1 MALTVAHM
9 HITEVQPDMW
19 QTHFGI
25 VPANKAGGKTT
36 KEQAFDIAHMLYPDE
51 NFTKSERAHK
61 PHDGTVDA
69 TLIAEY
75 CKSRFAPFQEPP
87 TGVQLTSTKD
97 ETPRVIKTLEC
108 KPGGKEKGTKLR
120 RRII

>member
-1 MALTVAHM
+1 
-9 HITEVQPDMW
+9 MW

-61 PHDGTVDA
+61 PHDGVVDSC
-69 TLIAEY
+69 LIAKY
-75 CKSRFAPFQEPP
+75 CQSLF
-87 TGVQLTSTKD
+87 TSTPD
-97 ETPRVIKTLEC
+97 VIAPLEVASIPDTDGIVKPLKC
-108 KPGGKEKGTKLR
+108 NPGGKEKGTTLE